1 MPDALG
7 DTAEESVSG
16 SFQRMVRDEGSIPII
31 CTSTFS
37 KPAGPFAAISAIVC
51 EPSAARAALQS
62 ARLAP
67 LEWPPNRWLLPGYI
81 ARLA

>member
-37 KPAGPFAAISAIVC
+37 KPAGPFAA
-51 EPSAARAALQS
+51 LQS

-67 LEWPPNRWLLPGYI
+67 LEWPPNRCLLPGFI